1 MVGTVNANRTYFE
14 TGVQDMS
21 AALLEYG
28 DWLSKL
34 LTHPV
39 AGLENYKELFST
51 LTTGK
56 GVIKA
61 YCEVA

>member
-1 MVGTVNANRTYFE
+1 MVGTVNANRSYFE
-14 TGVQDMS
+14 SGVQDMS

-39 AGLENYKELFST
+39 RGLENYQQLFEF

-61 YCEVA
+61 FCEVA